1 MNTKTI
7 TVLVPTYNEEANIDA
22 ICMRVGAVFR
32 DRLPGYNYRILFID
46 NDSQDGTRELIRR
59 KAIDDPGHVG
69 AIFNA
74 RNFGG
79 ARSMYYGLTHA
90 SGDAVVLLFADLQDP
105 PEMIEAFVHE
115 WEKGAKIVAG
125 IKSSS
130 REGRLM
136 YTVRTFYYWLI
147 RKMSYT
153 NQLEHFTGFGLYDRS
168 FVDVLAQIEDSDPYL
183 RGIVGELG
191 FHVARVEYRQEV
203 RRHGRSSNNF
213 FRLYDTAMQGFTSYT
228 KAALRMATFL
238 GIIMG
243 VISFMLGVSTL
254 IVKLAAWNF
263 FPVGIAAIS
272 IAVFFMGSVQL
283 FFMGL
288 LGEYIL
294 SMNIRSLK
302 RPLVIE
308 EERINMD

>member
-7 TVLVPTYNEEANIDA
+7 TVLVPTYNEEANIDT
-22 ICMRVGAVFR
+22 ICERVGAVFR
-32 DRLPGYNYRILFID
+32 DKLPRYDYHILFID
-46 NDSQDGTRELIRR
+46 NDSKDGTRELIRR
-59 KAIDDPGHVG
+59 KAADNPAHVR

-90 SGDAVVLLFADLQDP
+90 GGDAVVLLFADLQDP
-105 PEMIEAFVHE
+105 PEIIEDFVAE
-115 WEKGAKIVAG
+115 WERGAKIVAG

-130 REGRLM
+130 GEGKIM
-136 YTVRTFYYWLI
+136 YAVRTLYYWLI

-153 NQLEHFTGFGLYDRS
+153 SQLEHFTGFGLYDRS
-168 FVDVLAQIEDSDPYL
+168 FIDVLSQIEDSDPYL

-191 FHVARVEYRQEV
+191 FHIARVEYRQEV
-203 RRHGRSSNNF
+203 RQHGKSSNNF

-228 KAALRMATFL
+228 KAALRMATFV

-243 VISFMLGVSTL
+243 VISFLLGVSTL
-254 IVKLAAWNF
+254 IVKLASWNF

-294 SMNIRSLK
+294 SMNTRSLK

-308 EERINMD
+308 EERINFD